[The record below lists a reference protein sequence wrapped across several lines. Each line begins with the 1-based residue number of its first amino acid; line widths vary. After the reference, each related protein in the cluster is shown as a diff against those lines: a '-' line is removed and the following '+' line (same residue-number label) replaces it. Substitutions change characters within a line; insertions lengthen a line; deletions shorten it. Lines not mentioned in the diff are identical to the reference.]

1 MNISSERIFSDT
13 KNLIEKYK
21 SRNPKDIIEELG
33 IKLITFKEDTKL
45 LGMFKDIGGMS
56 FIFYNP
62 YLSTNLTNMVLA
74 HELGHYIYHRDIF
87 ESGLHFDYNLFKQ
100 SNSLEL
106 EANLF
111 AAHLLLDENEIL
123 NSLEEGY
130 SYLDLAKNY
139 NVDINLM
146 IFKINEM
153 HKLGFPVSKIEDG
166 DSSFFRNIERGTNFD
181 WFHKKFSS
189 KNNTRPKL

>member
-45 LGMFKDIGGMS
+45 LGMFKDIGNMS

-74 HELGHYIYHRDIF
+74 HELGHYIYHRDF
-87 ESGLHFDYNLFKQ
+87 LESSLHLDYNLFDQ
-100 SNSLEL
+100 SSSLEL

-111 AAHLLLDENEIL
+111 AAQLLLDENEIL
-123 NSLEEGY
+123 TSLEEGY

-153 HKLGFPVSKIEDG
+153 HKLGFPVPKIEDG
-166 DSSFFRNIERGTNFD
+166 NSSFFRNIERGTNFD
-181 WFHKKFSS
+181 
-189 KNNTRPKL
+189 